1 MEPKFSY
8 REIARLTFG
17 GGYSQ
22 REIASAAGCSPA
34 SVANIQRRIKAT
46 GIDAPAALEMGEQ
59 ELRGPLSRD
68 RGSKPS
74 EKYAQPDFA
83 AVQRQLDL
91 HKGLT
96 LTILWEEYAK
106 RCSDAGGQAYL
117 YSYFVEKCNRW
128 ASVPDIALRAQHVPG
143 TRWRQAARRRR
154 ELAPYEG

>member
-34 SVANIQRRIKAT
+34 SVANIQKRIKAT
-46 GIDAPAALEMGEQ
+46 GIDASAALEMGEQ
-59 ELRGPLSRD
+59 ELRGLLSRD

-74 EKYAQPDFA
+74 EKYVQPDFA

-106 RCSDAGGQAYL
+106 RCADACARVRCPAGRFPGWPGRNPCRRGGGLRGAAA
-117 YSYFVEKCNRW
+117 SWRPTRDEK
-128 ASVPDIALRAQHVPG
+128 
-143 TRWRQAARRRR
+143 
-154 ELAPYEG
+154 